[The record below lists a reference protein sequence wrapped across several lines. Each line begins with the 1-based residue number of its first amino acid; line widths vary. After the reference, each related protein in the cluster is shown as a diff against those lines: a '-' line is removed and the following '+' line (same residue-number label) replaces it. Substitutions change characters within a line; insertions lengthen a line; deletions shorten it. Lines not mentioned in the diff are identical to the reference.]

1 MKSLSFVKQDK
12 IHGVYVRSVDI
23 WQGLGYAEHR
33 MLKVIIQRHSEKD
46 VLGKVAYEEQKPEK
60 GGKGGRPEKTYLL
73 TERQFLIVA
82 LMAVKH
88 GAKLKGIIVDGLI
101 GKSVKEAINI
111 ISSMDIE
118 DLPPDRYVY
127 VAQESESGRYKIGI
141 SKDPERR
148 IKELNIGNP
157 EQLKLIHYFK
167 SNGNKYE
174 SETLTHKMYEAHK
187 LRSEWFDTA
196 IDLNL
201 LEGYSK

>member
-12 IHGVYVRSVDI
+12 IHGTYVRSVDI

-33 MLKVIIQRHSEKD
+33 MLKVIIQRHSD
-46 VLGKVAYEEQKPEK
+46 VLGEVAYEEQKPEK

-82 LMAVKH
+82 LMAMKH

-101 GKSVKEAINI
+101 GKSVKEVINI

-118 DLPPDRYVY
+118 DIPPDRYVY

>member
-1 MKSLSFVKQDK
+1 MKSLSIVKQDK
-12 IHGVYVRSVDI
+12 IHGTYVRSVDI

-33 MLKVIIQRHSEKD
+33 ILKLTIDKNIG
-46 VLGKVAYEEQKPEK
+46 VLGEVIYERHKPDA
-60 GGKGGRPEKTYLL
+60 GSKGGRPEEVYLL

-82 LMAVKH
+82 LMAMKH

-101 GKSVKEAINI
+101 GKSVKEVINI

-127 VAQESESGRYKIGI
+127 VAQESTSGRYKIGI

-174 SETLTHKMYEAHK
+174 SETITHKMYAAHR

>member
-1 MKSLSFVKQDK
+1 MKSLSIVKQDK
-12 IHGVYVRSVDI
+12 THGVHVRSVDI

-33 MLKVIIQRHSEKD
+33 MLKVIIQRHSD
-46 VLGKVAYEEQKPEK
+46 VLGKVAYEEYKPEK

-82 LMAVKH
+82 LMVVKH

-101 GKSVKEAINI
+101 GKSVKEVINI

-118 DLPPDRYVY
+118 DIPPDRYVY

>member
-1 MKSLSFVKQDK
+1 MKSLSIVKQDK
-12 IHGVYVRSVDI
+12 THGVHVRSVDI

-33 MLKVIIQRHSEKD
+33 LLNRVITKNHD
-46 VLGKVAYEEQKPEK
+46 VLGDVIHQEYKPEK
-60 GGKGGRPEKTYLL
+60 GGKGGRPEKTFLL

-88 GAKLKGIIVDGLI
+88 GAKLKGIIVDGLM
-101 GKSVKEAINI
+101 GKSVKEVINI

-118 DLPPDRYVY
+118 DIPPDRYVY

-157 EQLKLIHYFK
+157 EQLNLIHYFK